1 MSALRRAATRTLT
14 ALGVVALVGGVVL
27 GQVRRGL
34 FDSDAFADRV
44 EQSLS
49 DQRVAGY
56 VAEEI
61 TRTVLREK
69 PDLVAVHPVL
79 RSTALAVVSSDAFR
93 SVVHVTARRVHA
105 TVVSKGGRDFLLS
118 VPDVDVILRGALESA
133 NPTLAARIPP
143 KVSTVIAE
151 LGGSPASRLILEF
164 WEAGRHLTWA
174 ALAGVLIGLALIAAG
189 IALAPRRSEAF
200 RWLALDLV
208 LAGLFLVL
216 ALAVGS
222 AIASS
227 IPVKPL
233 AKQAAAGLFDTFTTG
248 LGRSG
253 LGFAGIGLVFSA
265 AAQSLVGRAWPAEAA
280 RAARFW
286 ILHPPQA
293 AWQRFL
299 RGTLF
304 LAAGLWTAF
313 EPDRAVTMLAVATG
327 AVLAFLGLQELFGL
341 MLRALP
347 EERDAPGELKGFRP
361 HAVIVTAAGALT
373 LAIAWLS
380 RPSEPAIA
388 RVSHGCNGD
397 ERLCAAR
404 LDEVVFPGTH
414 NSMGSVDVSGW
425 MFPQQERGVAGQL
438 EDGVRAFLIDVYAGI
453 PVSGRVKTELSG
465 EAATMR
471 AMERAVGTEGVQAAL
486 RIRERLVGPP
496 EGPRALYLC
505 HGFCEVG
512 ALPLVPWLR
521 VLRDFLIANPREVVI
536 LVVEDYVPPSELAK
550 AFEESRLRDLAF
562 RGSAQPP
569 WPTLEEM
576 TASDQHVVVF
586 LEMGKPDVDWM
597 HPAFDS
603 IQETPYSFN
612 QPSQFSCAANRGG
625 TRGSLLQINHWIDTP
640 PMPKP
645 SNAAIVNAYDFLLAR
660 ARQCERERSR
670 RPNIIAV
677 DFYRTGDLF
686 RVVKTIGGLDEAAT
700 ARAR

>member
-1 MSALRRAATRTLT
+1 M
-14 ALGVVALVGGVVL
+14 
-27 GQVRRGL
+27 
-34 FDSDAFADRV
+34 
-44 EQSLS
+44 
-49 DQRVAGY
+49 
-56 VAEEI
+56 
-61 TRTVLREK
+61 
-69 PDLVAVHPVL
+69 
-79 RSTALAVVSSDAFR
+79 
-93 SVVHVTARRVHA
+93 
-105 TVVSKGGRDFLLS
+105 
-118 VPDVDVILRGALESA
+118 
-133 NPTLAARIPP
+133 
-143 KVSTVIAE
+143 
-151 LGGSPASRLILEF
+151 
-164 WEAGRHLTWA
+164 
-174 ALAGVLIGLALIAAG
+174 
-189 IALAPRRSEAF
+189 
-200 RWLALDLV
+200 
-208 LAGLFLVL
+208 
-216 ALAVGS
+216 
-222 AIASS
+222 
-227 IPVKPL
+227 
-233 AKQAAAGLFDTFTTG
+233 
-248 LGRSG
+248 
-253 LGFAGIGLVFSA
+253 
-265 AAQSLVGRAWPAEAA
+265 
-280 RAARFW
+280 
-286 ILHPPQA
+286 
-293 AWQRFL
+293 
-299 RGTLF
+299 
-304 LAAGLWTAF
+304 
-313 EPDRAVTMLAVATG
+313 
-327 AVLAFLGLQELFGL
+327 
-341 MLRALP
+341 
-347 EERDAPGELKGFRP
+347 
-361 HAVIVTAAGALT
+361 
-373 LAIAWLS
+373 
-380 RPSEPAIA
+380 
-388 RVSHGCNGD
+388 SHGCNGD

-414 NSMGSVDVSGW
+414 NSMGSVDVLGW

>member
-189 IALAPRRSEAF
+189 IVLAPRRSEAF

-216 ALAVGS
+216 ALAEGS

-227 IPVKPL
+227 IPLNPL
-233 AKQAAAGLFDTFTTG
+233 AKQAAAGLFDAFTTG
-248 LGRSG
+248 LGRLG
-253 LGFAGIGLVFSA
+253 LGFGGIGLVFSA

-380 RPSEPAIA
+380 RPSEPVIA

-576 TASDQHVVVF
+576 TASGQHAVVF

-625 TRGSLLQINHWIDTP
+625 TRGSLFQINHWIDTP
-640 PMPKP
+640 PLPKP

-660 ARQCERERSR
+660 VRQCERERSR

-686 RVVKTIGGLDEAAT
+686 RVVKTISGLDEAAT
-700 ARAR
+700 ERAR